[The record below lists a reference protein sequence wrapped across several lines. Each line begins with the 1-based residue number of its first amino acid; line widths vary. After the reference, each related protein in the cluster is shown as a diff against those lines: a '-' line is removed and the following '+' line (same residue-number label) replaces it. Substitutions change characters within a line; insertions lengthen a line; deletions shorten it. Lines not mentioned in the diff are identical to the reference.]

1 MFPWT
6 VFNSVR
12 DINMCSII
20 LRFALSIAFG
30 GAIGIERGKKRHA
43 AGMRTHI
50 VICIGAAST
59 MMTSQYISAV
69 LGIVTDPARLGAQV
83 INGIGFIGVG
93 TIVVTGHKQ
102 VKGLTTAGGLWASAC
117 MGLAIGIGFY
127 EGAIIMCAALYIV
140 LEVLNLWDTKFFKN
154 SNNLQIYVEYT
165 SETRFS
171 LVLKELRKRG
181 WHAVSVETVNAGG
194 HDCTSMLLALTH
206 SGKKVDYLPMLES
219 LREVEGMLFVEK
231 M

>member
-1 MFPWT
+1 VFPYYI
-6 VFNSVR
+6 FDGVR
-12 DINMCSII
+12 DINMYSII
-20 LRFALSIAFG
+20 LRFLLSILFG
-30 GAIGIERGKKRHA
+30 GTIGIERGKKRHA

-50 VICIGAAST
+50 VVCMGAASV
-59 MMTSQYISAV
+59 MMVSQYISTILQTA
-69 LGIVTDPARLGAQV
+69 TDPARLGAQV
-83 INGIGFIGVG
+83 ISGIGFLGVG

-102 VKGLTTAGGLWASAC
+102 VKGLTTAAGLWASAC

-127 EGAIIMCAALYIV
+127 EGALVMCLMLYIV
-140 LEVLNLWDTKFFKN
+140 LEVLNLWDERFLKN
-154 SNNLQIYVEYT
+154 GNNLQIYVEYT

-206 SGKKVDYLPMLES
+206 SGKKVDHALMLES
-219 LREVEGMLFVEK
+219 LRELDGMLFVEK